1 MVRRI
6 LVEYSMKLLFYFS
19 FSSNKSLTHLEREKI
34 DESKSKEKI
43 DSAKKRTNLTHLK
56 REGIMTHQKERKI

>member
-1 MVRRI
+1 MIGDSDKIHFRINFPSLPRQLEETMVRRI

-34 DESKSKEKI
+34 DQSKDREK
-43 DSAKKRTNLTHLK
+43 N
-56 REGIMTHQKERKI
+56 